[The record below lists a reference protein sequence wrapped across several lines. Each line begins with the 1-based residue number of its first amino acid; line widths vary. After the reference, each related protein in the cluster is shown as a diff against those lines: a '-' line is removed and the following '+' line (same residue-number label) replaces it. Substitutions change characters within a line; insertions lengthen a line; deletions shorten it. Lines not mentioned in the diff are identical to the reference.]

1 MSGAGRRWGRGVWR
15 AAALASEAVLPLL
28 LPRTADAQLLQGQGD
43 DRVPV
48 TVDADNGIE
57 WIRDA
62 KTYIAR
68 GNARAIRGDTTVT
81 ADMLTA
87 RYREKPD
94 GTTEIHVLQADGNVV
109 IETPRERATGER
121 AVYSLDEGS
130 IIRSAEHTS
139 ELHSLMRISYAG

>member
-48 TVDADNGIE
+48 TVEADNGIE

-68 GNARAIRGDTTVT
+68 GNARAIRGDTPVT

-94 GTTEIHVLQADGNVV
+94 GTTEQ
-109 IETPRERATGER
+109 P
-121 AVYSLDEGS
+121 GS
-130 IIRSAEHTS
+130 APCGARV
-139 ELHSLMRISYAG
+139 